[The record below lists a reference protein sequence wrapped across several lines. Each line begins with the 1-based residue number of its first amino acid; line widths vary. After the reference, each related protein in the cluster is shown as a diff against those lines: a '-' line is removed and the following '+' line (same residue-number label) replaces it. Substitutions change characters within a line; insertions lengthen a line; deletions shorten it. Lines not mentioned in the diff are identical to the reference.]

1 MPELRQNFFTKEWV
15 IIATERAKRPE
26 ELATH
31 RPSQTVPSFVESCP
45 FCPGNES
52 KTPSEVMRFPASSA
66 EPWAVRV
73 IPNKFAA
80 LDSAAQPTRSLQDVW
95 RRIEG
100 FGFHEVIIDS
110 PDHSCCMALLPDE
123 QVAGILR
130 VYKER
135 YTRLSMDRRI
145 NHVTIFKNHGLDAGA
160 SLQHP
165 HSQLIATPVIPSQV
179 RHRLHEALGHYDD
192 NGKCM
197 FCHMVEREIDAKTRI
212 IQQSEHFVAMEVFA
226 SATPFATHIFPL
238 RHMASFGDI
247 SPAEIADLGR
257 VLRSLLAKLYIGLE
271 NPDLNFTIRSSPSD
285 YASARHFHWYVS
297 VIPRLTRV
305 AGFELGSGMFINTVL
320 PEAAA
325 EFLRNVNAE
334 KAAGTA
340 ASAG

>member
-15 IIATERAKRPE
+15 IIATERARRPE

-31 RPSQTVPSFVESCP
+31 RQVQAVPSFVESCA
-45 FCPGNES
+45 FCVGNES
-52 KTPSEVMRFPASSA
+52 KTPPEIMRLPKSTD

-80 LDSAAQPTRSLQDVW
+80 LSRDAQPSRSLQDVW

-100 FGFHEVIIDS
+100 FGFHEVVVEGS
-110 PDHSCCMALLPDE
+110 DHSSCMALLPE
-123 QVAGILR
+123 ENVANILR
-130 VYKER
+130 IYKER
-135 YTRLSMDRRI
+135 YNLLSMDRRV
-145 NHVTIFKNHGLDAGA
+145 NHVTIFKNHGADAGA

-165 HSQLIATPVIPSQV
+165 HSQIIATPVIPSQV
-179 RHRLHEALGHYDD
+179 RHRLHEALRHYDD
-192 NGKCM
+192 AGECM
-197 FCHMVEREIDAKTRI
+197 FCHMVTREIDEQTRI
-212 IQQSEHFVAMEVFA
+212 VEQNEHFVAMEVFA

-247 SPAEIADLGR
+247 STAEIVGLAR
-257 VLRSLLAKLYIGLE
+257 ILRSLLAKIYVGLE
-271 NPDLNFTIRSSPSD
+271 NPDLNFTIRSGPSD

-325 EFLRNVNAE
+325 EFLRKVTTE
-334 KAAGTA
+334 KVAGTA
-340 ASAG
+340 AG